1 MADQVGRLASKEGL
15 AFIAVG
21 GDTRALQM
29 MEEALPADLVGRLRR
44 LSGGRSDDGFE
55 DVVNE
60 EVEALL
66 EAEVSSAEDSVLSAL
81 AESAGQNLAV
91 RGPAETMG
99 ALSAGR
105 LRYRR
110 RRVCRRGPGQVPGW
124 HRRPAPLDRAGLTGS
139 CMYFCRPRRPL

>member
-1 MADQVGRLASKEGL
+1 VADQVGRLASKEGL

-44 LSGGRSDDGFE
+44 LSGGRSDDGSE

-66 EAEVSSAEDSVLSAL
+66 EAEVSSAGNSVLT
-81 AESAGQNLAV
+81 V
-91 RGPAETMG
+91 
-99 ALSAGR
+99 
-105 LRYRR
+105 
-110 RRVCRRGPGQVPGW
+110 
-124 HRRPAPLDRAGLTGS
+124 
-139 CMYFCRPRRPL
+139 